1 MPLAKLAI
9 KQPIFVTMILLAIVL
24 VGVISYLNM
33 GVELYPDTSN
43 PSVSVSVSFP
53 GASPT
58 DVQTLVTQPL
68 ERALSTINGVDSI
81 SSTSSQGSSSVTVN
95 FIVGYNVQQGALDIR
110 QNLDSVQRSLP
121 SGASAPMMR
130 RFDPNSSPFLTA
142 ALDVSGNLSTDDLT
156 QLIQQ
161 IIEPRLGQVPGVA
174 SASVSGYPTQQIRVE
189 LSADR
194 LKAMHVTAA
203 QVVSSLKAQNVTMPS
218 GSISSSAQTLPI
230 STSAAFQNLDE
241 ISNVVIAQYG
251 TRSVLLSDVGTI
263 GPQTLAPTNLVR
275 VNGKNSM
282 MVQFQMQ
289 SGENIVKTADLAKA
303 EMKSLSVD
311 FPQLKFT
318 ITQDNSTFI
327 KQSDND
333 VILTLILGAI
343 LAAIIV
349 FLFMRDIRNTIITVA
364 GLPIIILGTFAV
376 ISLLGFTLN
385 IITLM
390 ALSLSIGL
398 LIDDAIVV
406 RENIFRHMENGE
418 SPKEA
423 ADKGTGEIAFAVIA
437 ITLTLVAVF
446 IPVAFTS
453 GQIGKLF
460 KEFGITVAV
469 AVLISLFEA
478 FTFAPLLTA
487 YFTKQMKVTT
497 EKKDTKSRRRFL
509 SGKLQ
514 PWQTTVKGYKG
525 ILAWSLRFRW
535 VIVLISLAL
544 FLASGWV
551 LRGMPLTLF
560 PATDEGQISINISL
574 PPGNTLDTTNKIA
587 QQVESVV
594 IAQPEVQ
601 RSSTRVGAGSGFIQ
615 VQLIPGAKT
624 DDVIAR
630 LRKLLSQSGGQLSY
644 SKPNQFAGVG
654 AGIMG
659 AGGRPVQLSV
669 QGPVTAD
676 VLDGV
681 AHQIMD
687 RISTIPGIKDATV
700 STPQL
705 QPELDIIVDRLR
717 CADAGISATTVG
729 STIATMVQGSV
740 ATQVQ
745 WQGRLTDVT
754 VQLRAAD
761 ISDTTAL
768 MALPIASSNGTL
780 YPLSALANVQSG
792 TGPTRLSRQ
801 NQQAIITV
809 GANLEGRSQGDV
821 ATDIQNSLA
830 NVQLPVGVTWKFSGQ
845 MAQAQSAYRSLIF
858 ALLLGLI
865 FVYMVLASQFGS
877 FIHPLTVMAALP
889 LAIIGSVA
897 AMVVTHTQLSVI
909 SMIGIILMMGLAT
922 KNSILLVDFIIRY
935 RKEGLDRTQAILEA
949 GPVRLRPIFM
959 TSLAIILGMV
969 PTAVAVG
976 ASGSFRAPMAIAVI
990 GGTISSTL
998 LSLVA
1003 VPVIYTLI
1011 DDVTVGFS
1019 RLFRRKP
1026 VVEVTPGSATL
1037 TDVEEEPKNSMRA
1050 ESKPDVRQRKWWRR

>member
-81 SSTSSQGSSSVTVN
+81 SSTSSQGSSVTVN

-418 SPKEA
+418 SPK
-423 ADKGTGEIAFAVIA
+423 
-437 ITLTLVAVF
+437 
-446 IPVAFTS
+446 
-453 GQIGKLF
+453 
-460 KEFGITVAV
+460 
-469 AVLISLFEA
+469 
-478 FTFAPLLTA
+478 
-487 YFTKQMKVTT
+487 
-497 EKKDTKSRRRFL
+497 
-509 SGKLQ
+509 
-514 PWQTTVKGYKG
+514 
-525 ILAWSLRFRW
+525 
-535 VIVLISLAL
+535 
-544 FLASGWV
+544 
-551 LRGMPLTLF
+551 
-560 PATDEGQISINISL
+560 
-574 PPGNTLDTTNKIA
+574 
-587 QQVESVV
+587 
-594 IAQPEVQ
+594 
-601 RSSTRVGAGSGFIQ
+601 
-615 VQLIPGAKT
+615 
-624 DDVIAR
+624 
-630 LRKLLSQSGGQLSY
+630 
-644 SKPNQFAGVG
+644 
-654 AGIMG
+654 
-659 AGGRPVQLSV
+659 
-669 QGPVTAD
+669 
-676 VLDGV
+676 
-681 AHQIMD
+681 
-687 RISTIPGIKDATV
+687 
-700 STPQL
+700 
-705 QPELDIIVDRLR
+705 
-717 CADAGISATTVG
+717 
-729 STIATMVQGSV
+729 
-740 ATQVQ
+740 
-745 WQGRLTDVT
+745 
-754 VQLRAAD
+754 
-761 ISDTTAL
+761 
-768 MALPIASSNGTL
+768 
-780 YPLSALANVQSG
+780 
-792 TGPTRLSRQ
+792 
-801 NQQAIITV
+801 
-809 GANLEGRSQGDV
+809 
-821 ATDIQNSLA
+821 
-830 NVQLPVGVTWKFSGQ
+830 
-845 MAQAQSAYRSLIF
+845 
-858 ALLLGLI
+858 
-865 FVYMVLASQFGS
+865 
-877 FIHPLTVMAALP
+877 
-889 LAIIGSVA
+889 
-897 AMVVTHTQLSVI
+897 
-909 SMIGIILMMGLAT
+909 
-922 KNSILLVDFIIRY
+922 
-935 RKEGLDRTQAILEA
+935 
-949 GPVRLRPIFM
+949 
-959 TSLAIILGMV
+959 
-969 PTAVAVG
+969 
-976 ASGSFRAPMAIAVI
+976 
-990 GGTISSTL
+990 
-998 LSLVA
+998 
-1003 VPVIYTLI
+1003 
-1011 DDVTVGFS
+1011 
-1019 RLFRRKP
+1019 
-1026 VVEVTPGSATL
+1026 
-1037 TDVEEEPKNSMRA
+1037 
-1050 ESKPDVRQRKWWRR
+1050 